1 MRRRAFVAMIA
12 DDRRRRGRRRC
23 MALWLA
29 VIANLGTRLRAHR
42 RGPRFRLAM
51 GANLGTHR
59 LGPALRLAMIAD
71 DRLGTTI
78 RLVTRVVPGGPV
90 VAIAIRLVDADDRR
104 GRRVPVHEPTGV
116 VVRAVP
122 AAVVVTPVEPVA
134 VEHRVVVV
142 GADLDARRDLD
153 EIRRRAPA
161 GSRGTP

>member
-12 DDRRRRGRRRC
+12 YVRRMRGRRRI

-29 VIANLGTRLRAHR
+29 
-42 RGPRFRLAM
+42 
-51 GANLGTHR
+51 
-59 LGPALRLAMIAD
+59 MIAD
-71 DRLGTTI
+71 HRLGTTI
-78 RLVTRVVPGGPV
+78 RLVTRMVPGGPV

-142 GADLDARRDLD
+142 GDDLDARRDLD
-153 EIRRRAPA
+153 EIRRRDRDVAA
-161 GSRGTP
+161 VLHVGRARSDTTTQYNRQDERDEG

>member
-12 DDRRRRGRRRC
+12 DDRRRRGRRRF

-29 VIANLGTRLRAHR
+29 VIANLGTQ
-42 RGPRFRLAM
+42 
-51 GANLGTHR
+51 R

-78 RLVTRVVPGGPV
+78 RRVTRVVPGGPV

-104 GRRVPVHEPTGV
+104 GRRVPVHEPTGL

-142 GADLDARRDLD
+142 GDDLAL
-153 EIRRRAPA
+153 
-161 GSRGTP
+161 RGGRLG